1 MAFDKFSRT
10 SMVGFARL
18 IRRIRSRTSFRTDG
32 RPGWPC
38 RTFHVQKRR
47 KPFRCQAIT
56 VFGLD
61 HDERGAPVSPHSAQP
76 SPEEPVE
83 WGQLR
88 LLHGAM
94 QNAQLVPERKVFEL
108 ESSSGFED

>member
-1 MAFDKFSRT
+1 MPDLPCPKEAKAFPVPSDH
-10 SMVGFARL
+10 G
-18 IRRIRSRTSFRTDG
+18 
-32 RPGWPC
+32 
-38 RTFHVQKRR
+38 
-47 KPFRCQAIT
+47 
-56 VFGLD
+56 FGLD